1 MNREKE
7 QIFIEKQYQTMKDY
21 IYNASE
27 EELEEHYNWY
37 NVVKGDKEDL
47 LNIMF
52 ESYCNSY
59 DNKELEKRIA
69 DLKD

>member
-1 MNREKE
+1 MEE
-7 QIFIEKQYQTMKDY
+7 EHIFIEKQYETMKKY
-21 IYNASE
+21 IFELATE

-37 NVVKGDKEDL
+37 KVKKGDKEDL

-59 DNKELEKRIA
+59 GNEELEEKIK
-69 DLKD
+69 DLLKD

>member
-47 LNIMF
+47 LNVMF
-52 ESYCNSY
+52 ESYRNSY